1 VAGLRGPVGSLP
13 NQIYHPGHA
22 GAELVLVLR
31 GARGFVQ
38 HRRDGARVQLAQ
50 LLLTADLADEGG
62 IVAHGLI
69 VARHASAELGLDP
82 EQVAK
87 VLIRGQDPVQQLV
100 TDDDGFHLQRNGFR
114 FERDGGDQA
123 IELVDGFDTDLARPQ
138 RPLEP
143 VPGHWL
149 GEEIPGLQHKVP
161 AVRPMQRPRLDL
173 REIGRHGAEL
183 SAELD
188 APDEVL
194 VRRIR
199 LDNDGRAAVW
209 A

>member
-1 VAGLRGPVGSLP
+1 
-13 NQIYHPGHA
+13 
-22 GAELVLVLR
+22 
-31 GARGFVQ
+31 
-38 HRRDGARVQLAQ
+38 
-50 LLLTADLADEGG
+50 
-62 IVAHGLI
+62 
-69 VARHASAELGLDP
+69 
-82 EQVAK
+82 
-87 VLIRGQDPVQQLV
+87 
-100 TDDDGFHLQRNGFR
+100 
-114 FERDGGDQA
+114 
-123 IELVDGFDTDLARPQ
+123 
-138 RPLEP
+138 
-143 VPGHWL
+143 L